1 MMNRQKVWVTRKIH
15 APALEP
21 LRAVAE
27 VDIWPEET
35 PPAKSVVLEQIG
47 QYDGLLSLLND
58 ALDRECLQAGK
69 NLKVISQMAVGYDN
83 IDIPTATQQGI
94 PVGHTPGV
102 LTETTADFAWS
113 LLMACARRVVEGDRE
128 VRQGVW
134 RPWGPD
140 VLTGMDIYGATLGLI
155 GMGRIGQA
163 MARRARGFDMRVL
176 YHNRRR
182 DAAAEAEFG
191 VEYTS
196 LESLLQESDF
206 VSLHLNYSPEA
217 YHLIDAAR
225 LQLMKPSAILINTA
239 RGAVLDTD
247 ALYQALQSG
256 QIAGAGLDV
265 FDPEP
270 IPNGHPL
277 LSLESVV
284 ITPHIASASK
294 KTRIKMAEIA
304 VENLLAGLAGKPL
317 PFCANPAV
325 YQTK

>member
-1 MMNRQKVWVTRKIH
+1 MNRPKVWVTRKIH

-35 PPAKSVVLEQIG
+35 PPAKSIVMERIG

-58 ALDRECLQAGK
+58 TLDRECLQAGK
-69 NLKVISQMAVGYDN
+69 NLRVISQMAVGYDN

-128 VRQGVW
+128 VHRGVW
-134 RPWGPD
+134 KPWGPD
-140 VLTGMDIYGATLGLI
+140 VLTGMDVYGATLGLI
-155 GMGRIGQA
+155 GMGRIGRA
-163 MARRARGFDMRVL
+163 MARRARGFSMRVI

-191 VEYTS
+191 VEYAS

-270 IPNGHPL
+270 IPAGHPL
-277 LSLESVV
+277 LGLENVV

-317 PFCANPAV
+317 PFCANPTV